1 VKKRTPK
8 KKAAAKRTVK
18 KKAAKKATR
27 KSRGRGVDSE
37 SQVLFDSKRRC
48 CVCFCRNIDAEEKE
62 GQVAHIDNDSANSD
76 AENLVF
82 LCSEHRSSLD
92 LTDSLA
98 RAEVKRFRET
108 LYNHLK
114 EEERQAEIKKGR
126 QMQLV
131 ATGQSSATRKR
142 KNPFTGEMEDA
153 PRPKT
158 YLCPDGARPNQQNL
172 SEALGFTVPAP
183 FVDLV
188 EWIYDQAAGDLDQC
202 TKVFGEFV
210 GLSSADGSARYDST
224 PCELFPFGVT
234 GVDGDH
240 YGYLVHAPEVQ
251 ADDYPICHYCPVD
264 SDGVIIVGFGT
275 FDGITSIKSLWT
287 SQPRGPGWMA
297 ASMQFRAKREKEM
310 DVQKAISVPRGWRF
324 QASSDGVG
332 VLAPRSLFSPAKMI
346 TLDRYGPAEPYV
358 KAAQKAIRQG
368 HLATALYYLREGY
381 WFNWTN
387 QPLPFCELLC
397 EVYDRLER
405 TSLADVVRAR
415 LTKWSEEG

>member
-1 VKKRTPK
+1 MKKRTPK
-8 KKAAAKRTVK
+8 KKSATKKAVEKK
-18 KKAAKKATR
+18 PSKKAAKKIPDQA
-27 KSRGRGVDSE
+27 VDAKA
-37 SQVLFDSKRRC
+37 QVLLDSKRRC
-48 CVCFCRNIDAEEKE
+48 CVCFCRNIDTEEKE
-62 GQVAHIDNDSANSD
+62 GQVVHIDDNPANSV

-98 RAEVKRFRET
+98 RAEVKKFRET

-114 EEERQAEIKKGR
+114 EEERLAEIKKGR
-126 QMQLV
+126 QIQVV
-131 ATGQSSATRKR
+131 ATGQSSATSKR
-142 KNPFTGEMEDA
+142 KNPFTGELEDA
-153 PRPKT
+153 PLPKT
-158 YLCPDGARPNQQNL
+158 YLCPDGARPTQQNL

-188 EWIYDQAAGDLDQC
+188 EWIYDQAGGDPDQC

-224 PCELFPFGVT
+224 PCELFPFAVT

-240 YGYLVHAPEVQ
+240 YGYLVHAPELQ
-251 ADDYPICHYCPVD
+251 ADDYPVCHYCPMD
-264 SDGVIIVGFGT
+264 SDGVIIEGFGT
-275 FDGITSIKSLWT
+275 FDGITSARSLWT
-287 SQPRGPGWMA
+287 PHPWGRGWMA
-297 ASMQFRAKREKEM
+297 ASMRFHAKRQKEM
-310 DVQKAISVPRGWRF
+310 DVQKAISVPRGWQF

-332 VLAPRSLFSPAKMI
+332 VLAPRSLFSTAKMVA
-346 TLDRYGPAEPYV
+346 LDGHGPAEPYV

-397 EVYDRLER
+397 EVYDRLDR
-405 TSLADVVRAR
+405 TCLADVVRAR
-415 LTKWSEEG
+415 LTKWSEKG